1 MAKRMAKI
9 LSFNSLFE
17 RDEHGQYIEDAL
29 LYQMIMKYSIEFLN
43 KGYPENYNQEQ
54 PTFTPWIL
62 TRWLIENFKPF
73 VEYYND
79 RSTRNTPRRNR
90 IASRIERIR
99 NMIKDLVSLTL
110 IQEDNEANA
119 TSYFKYTDSGYLIA
133 WVIQSFDSSKREY
146 ALYKIYRIHQVSFEN
161 KPSSA
166 DIFSLSLEKKY
177 VDLGV
182 FDDFVVNPLREA
194 LHSDIKN
201 FQDYIKNPI
210 KYYDRVND
218 ADLLSRLWF
227 ESLDELNTET
237 RLLFLYNIK
246 RDIEKKMEKQSRY
259 PNEYEVH
266 RFKCRSKYGVV
277 ALEAICMDCN
287 FYSYIE
293 FDVVEYIKRVI
304 PYPHRQITD
313 KCEGCQKTNSLI
325 IPSIW
330 FWQ

>member
-133 WVIQSFDSSKREY
+133 WVIQSFDSSKRKY
-146 ALYKIYRIHQVSFEN
+146 ALYKI
-161 KPSSA
+161 
-166 DIFSLSLEKKY
+166 
-177 VDLGV
+177 
-182 FDDFVVNPLREA
+182 
-194 LHSDIKN
+194 
-201 FQDYIKNPI
+201 
-210 KYYDRVND
+210 
-218 ADLLSRLWF
+218 
-227 ESLDELNTET
+227 
-237 RLLFLYNIK
+237 
-246 RDIEKKMEKQSRY
+246 
-259 PNEYEVH
+259 
-266 RFKCRSKYGVV
+266 
-277 ALEAICMDCN
+277 
-287 FYSYIE
+287 
-293 FDVVEYIKRVI
+293 
-304 PYPHRQITD
+304 
-313 KCEGCQKTNSLI
+313 
-325 IPSIW
+325 
-330 FWQ
+330 